1 MARLA
6 LVTPGSVLIVMLSGC
21 LDFASNNRLEVA
33 ANALSH
39 AADEYLYLYDVRDR
53 KLKYESAPN
62 CTALSALSTQYIEAG
77 GFDKNIPAKYQ
88 LIAEQA
94 RTVAWMARAISASG
108 NPALRIW

>member
-39 AADEYLYLYDVRDR
+39 AADECLYDVRDR

-77 GFDKNIPAKYQ
+77 GFDKNTPAEYQ